1 MTKNETYM
9 ADDTKKTDQAVDF
22 GILNNLVGYRL
33 RRAQMNFFSKFSEVC
48 SDLGISPGLF
58 AIIAIVERNPGLTQT
73 AVAQALGNDRSA
85 MVAAVDKLEKM
96 DILERRP
103 AINDRRSYALFM
115 TPKGEEFFLTLSDRV
130 MEHEQIMAS
139 RLEGENE
146 LEWLLKTLD
155 TLSHG

>member
-1 MTKNETYM
+1 M
-9 ADDTKKTDQAVDF
+9 ADDTNKTDQSVDF
-22 GILNNLVGYRL
+22 GILNTLVGYRL
-33 RRAQMNFFSKFSEVC
+33 RRAQMNFFSKFAEVC

-115 TPKGEEFFLTLSDRV
+115 TKKGEKFFATLSGRV
-130 MEHEQIMAS
+130 MEHEKIMAS

-146 LEWLLKTLD
+146 LDWLLKTLD
-155 TLSHG
+155 TLSK

>member
-1 MTKNETYM
+1 M
-9 ADDTKKTDQAVDF
+9 ADDTKKTDQSVDF

-33 RRAQMNFFSKFSEVC
+33 RRAQMNFFSKFAEVC

-115 TPKGEEFFLTLSDRV
+115 TKSGEQFFATLSHRV
-130 MEHEQIMAS
+130 MEHEQAMAA

-146 LEWLLKTLD
+146 LDWLLKTLD
-155 TLSHG
+155 TLSK

>member
-1 MTKNETYM
+1 M
-9 ADDTKKTDQAVDF
+9 ADDSNKTDQPVDF
-22 GILNNLVGYRL
+22 GLLNNLIGYRL
-33 RRAQMNFFSKFSEVC
+33 RRAQLNFFSKFSEVC

-96 DILERRP
+96 NIIERRP

-115 TPKGEEFFLTLSDRV
+115 TIQGKKFFQTLSGRV
-130 MEHEQIMAS
+130 MEHEHAMAA
-139 RLEGENE
+139 RLDGEEE
-146 LEWLLKTLD
+146 LAWLLKTLD
-155 TLSHG
+155 TLSQG

>member
-1 MTKNETYM
+1 M
-9 ADDTKKTDQAVDF
+9 ANDTKKTDQTVDF
-22 GILNNLVGYRL
+22 GILNSLVGYRL
-33 RRAQMNFFSKFSEVC
+33 RRAQMNFFTKFSEVC

-96 DILERRP
+96 DTIERRP

-115 TPKGEEFFLTLSDRV
+115 TRYGETSFTTISERV
-130 MEHEQIMAS
+130 MEHEQIMAA
-139 RLEGENE
+139 RLEGDNE

-155 TLSHG
+155 TLSY